1 MARITVNRDSFKIDE
16 RELTQGTLSI
26 GRSQDN
32 DLQIDDPAVSGHHAK
47 IVTVFE
53 THYVE
58 DLGSTNGTF
67 VNGTR
72 TKTHTLHNGDVLTIG
87 HYQLLF
93 QGKNT
98 AAMQDANATMMIGVS
113 QLQELTRKSKQ
124 IKADSLKTG
133 SSQTTSPET
142 AKPNSSAQSTQ
153 TLPTTQK
160 PMLKVH
166 HNSGEPIANNNE
178 LPDIED
184 GTDILD
190 RKGHSAPAATMR
202 PLRKSD
208 TSPLPSLK
216 VIVLAVLATVATF
229 TLLMLFFV

>member
-16 RELTQGTLSI
+16 RELLQGTLSI
-26 GRSQDN
+26 GRNQDN

-53 THYVE
+53 SHYVE
-58 DLGSTNGTF
+58 DLSSTNGTF

-93 QGKNT
+93 QSNNT

-124 IKADSLKTG
+124 IKADSQKTG
-133 SSQTTSPET
+133 RLQTGSPET
-142 AKPNSSAQSTQ
+142 AKPKSSAQSTQ
-153 TLPTTQK
+153 TLSTTQK
-160 PMLKVH
+160 PVLKLH
-166 HNSGEPIANNNE
+166 HNDAEPIAKNDE

-190 RKGHSAPAATMR
+190 RKGHPTPAATMR

-216 VIVLAVLATVATF
+216 IIVLSVLATVATF
-229 TLLMLFFV
+229 TLLMLFFA

>member
-16 RELTQGTLSI
+16 RELLQGTLSI
-26 GRSQDN
+26 GRNQDN

-53 THYVE
+53 SHYVE
-58 DLGSTNGTF
+58 DLSSTNGTF

-93 QGKNT
+93 QSNNT

-124 IKADSLKTG
+124 IKADSQKTG
-133 SSQTTSPET
+133 SSQTGSPVT
-142 AKPNSSAQSTQ
+142 AKPKSSAQSTQ
-153 TLPTTQK
+153 TLSTTQK

-166 HNSGEPIANNNE
+166 HNDAEPIAKNDE

-190 RKGHSAPAATMR
+190 RKGHPTPAATMR

-216 VIVLAVLATVATF
+216 IIVLSVLATVATF
-229 TLLMLFFV
+229 TLLMLFFA